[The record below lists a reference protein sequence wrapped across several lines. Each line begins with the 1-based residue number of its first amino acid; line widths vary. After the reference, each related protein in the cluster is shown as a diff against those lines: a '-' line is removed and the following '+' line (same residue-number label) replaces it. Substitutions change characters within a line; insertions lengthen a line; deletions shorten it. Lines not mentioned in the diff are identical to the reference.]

1 MLLELFGCKL
11 LEELVIGVWF
21 LFVFV
26 KGLGVFCLDEVMGN
40 VKIGFG
46 RLGECCFE
54 CFWFC

>member
-40 VKIGFG
+40 VRIGFG

-54 CFWFC
+54 CF